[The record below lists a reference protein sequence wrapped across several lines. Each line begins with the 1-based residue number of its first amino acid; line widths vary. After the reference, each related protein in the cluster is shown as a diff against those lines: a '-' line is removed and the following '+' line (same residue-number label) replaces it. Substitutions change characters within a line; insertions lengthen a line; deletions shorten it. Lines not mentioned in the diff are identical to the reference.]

1 MKTLILLLLPFS
13 LFAQLDKYGE
23 HFKTNNPASYEVI
36 KTHAVEK
43 WGNDFEM
50 VVFQINKQSKA
61 CYDFFQLMKEPNMD
75 ADLAL
80 NAILKWRYDGYS
92 TINGDLLEQQRL
104 LELHVD
110 WVMVLYDYEKQ
121 LKAKNSF

>member
-1 MKTLILLLLPFS
+1 
-13 LFAQLDKYGE
+13 
-23 HFKTNNPASYEVI
+23 
-36 KTHAVEK
+36 
-43 WGNDFEM
+43 
-50 VVFQINKQSKA
+50 
-61 CYDFFQLMKEPNMD
+61 MKEPNMD

-80 NAILKWRYDGYS
+80 NAILKWCYDGYS
-92 TINGDLLEQQRL
+92 TINGDLIEQQRL